1 MNSRNQLEELSTE
14 VFFFN
19 LLGMLLQ
26 VPPNG
31 NNLAWFQRLAT
42 EDVFDDVLFGAAQ
55 ADILTGATAIRS
67 WLNDQLLVNPDDSLE
82 MLNSDY
88 NRLLVGPGTPLAPPW
103 ESFYFNTQGLLFQQ
117 QTLQVREWFHRFDL
131 KSARLHNEPDDH
143 IGLEFAFLAHLAARA
158 VAAIERDDEDACE
171 TIRQAQRDFFATH
184 LNQWGPAWCKK
195 MLASARTPFYQG
207 VALLVQGSLKEFAV
221 IHPMVTVSVE

>member
-1 MNSRNQLEELSTE
+1 MNSQNQLEQLSTE

-26 VPPNG
+26 MPPNG

-42 EDVFDDVLFGAAQ
+42 EDVFDDVLFGGTQ
-55 ADILTGATAIRS
+55 ADILAGATAIRS
-67 WLNDQLLVNPDDSLE
+67 WLNDQLLANPDDSLE
-82 MLNSDY
+82 TLNSDY
-88 NRLLVGPGTPLAPPW
+88 NRLLVGPGNPLAPPW

-131 KSARLHNEPDDH
+131 KSAKLHNEPDDH

-158 VAAIERDDEDACE
+158 VAAIERDDAEAGE
-171 TIRQAQRDFFATH
+171 TLRQAQRDFFAMH
-184 LNQWGPAWCKK
+184 LNQWGPAWCEK
-195 MLASARTPFYQG
+195 MLQSARTPFYQG
-207 VALLVQGSLKEFAV
+207 VALLVRGSLKELAA
-221 IHPMVTVSVE
+221 IHQMSAPSFE